1 MDLTKSALESVP
13 LALGALVTELKIV
26 DILRDDR
33 NEADAVSDELV
44 VKGARVLLDLNKI
57 EGHSGDFRN
66 DDPAQGV
73 GDCQVSVKQLE
84 LDHVPGELQNLDLRL
99 PRETLRAEALA
110 RLRLGQLLLIAER
123 RRLTIARG
131 RVDLHH

>member
-1 MDLTKSALESVP
+1 MHLAKSALESVA

-33 NEADAVSDELV
+33 NEAYAVSDELV
-44 VKGARVLLDLNKI
+44 VKRARVLLDLNKI

-66 DDPAQGV
+66 DDPAQGIC
-73 GDCQVSVKQLE
+73 DCQVSVKQLE
-84 LDHVPGELQNLDLRL
+84 LDHVAGELKDLDLRF
-99 PRETLRAEALA
+99 PWETLGTETLA

>member
-1 MDLTKSALESVP
+1 MHLAKSALESVA
-13 LALGALVTELKIV
+13 LALGALVAELKIV
-26 DILRDDR
+26 DILRDDG

-66 DDPAQGV
+66 DDPAQGI
-73 GDCQVSVKQLE
+73 GHCQVSVQQLE
-84 LDHVPGELQNLDLRL
+84 LDHVAGELKDLDLRL
-99 PRETLRAEALA
+99 PWETLRTETLA